1 MADEGPK
8 QKSEE
13 GMNEAAKDPAAPP
26 DPGRT
31 RRAPPT
37 IRLRATEIFNETRK
51 AGDAAMESGRQQTAG
66 ASAAS
71 ADSKLSAGSSPSAVA
86 GSSVEP
92 NFSIEPESSAQ
103 SAFEKSNLEK
113 PAPEQVTPEEP
124 PAGRY
129 LPETEKPKAAISPWV
144 VAPISGAV
152 AAALVIG
159 VGWMLG
165 WPSVQRAEAPQ
176 ANAATIDA
184 LAGRVG
190 GLEARLAKPAEDPAE
205 TARIA
210 ALEKSV
216 ASLREQSE
224 KLAAQVDS
232 VKSASP
238 AEAPAE
244 GAAPAV
250 DLSAITQRL
259 NALESAS
266 HSEGEPA
273 KSDDLPLR
281 RVLAASLLD
290 LSVRQGDPFEATLA
304 AAKGLAPDAD
314 ALKPLEAFA
323 SKGVPTAAHLSR
335 ELLTLVPKL
344 SPSAP
349 EGSAASSLVDRLQAG
364 AQRLVRIQH
373 GDATGTDSSAIV
385 ARVTAAALH
394 NDLNDARRELNTLA
408 PADRAPVQSW
418 IDKADARDAALSA
431 SQQFA
436 ADALSA
442 LARPAH

>member
-1 MADEGPK
+1 EQKADEKLGDTVP
-8 QKSEE
+8 
-13 GMNEAAKDPAAPP
+13 PP
-26 DPGRT
+26 DSGRP

-37 IRLRATEIFNETRK
+37 IDLDASEITSETR
-51 AGDAAMESGRQQTAG
+51 AVE
-66 ASAAS
+66 
-71 ADSKLSAGSSPSAVA
+71 AD
-86 GSSVEP
+86 
-92 NFSIEPESSAQ
+92 
-103 SAFEKSNLEK
+103 
-113 PAPEQVTPEEP
+113 PAPEYAAAPEPAAAEHASGTPGPENPQAATP
-124 PAGRY
+124 PIS
-129 LPETEKPKAAISPWV
+129 PSPISPWV

-165 WPSVQRAEAPQ
+165 WPPVQRAEAPQ
-176 ANAATIDA
+176 ANTATIDA

-290 LSVRQGDPFEATLA
+290 LSVRQGDP
-304 AAKGLAPDAD
+304 
-314 ALKPLEAFA
+314 
-323 SKGVPTAAHLSR
+323 
-335 ELLTLVPKL
+335 
-344 SPSAP
+344 
-349 EGSAASSLVDRLQAG
+349 
-364 AQRLVRIQH
+364 
-373 GDATGTDSSAIV
+373 
-385 ARVTAAALH
+385 
-394 NDLNDARRELNTLA
+394 
-408 PADRAPVQSW
+408 
-418 IDKADARDAALSA
+418 
-431 SQQFA
+431 
-436 ADALSA
+436 
-442 LARPAH
+442 